1 MLVLIFLLAFF
12 NGQSYGQ
19 FTNTSQTT
27 GWIKMLDCS
36 TAAKQGAIVPINIC
50 IHAPTSNVGGK
61 AVKYINV
68 MDHNYTAADDTAADD
83 DDIISYQIATYY
95 TSDCSDANPI
105 SVSSKLV
112 AAKKAPT
119 SNACDPLNDGLISI
133 THHATIITTAA
144 NVKSALDTFA
154 STGVVERYN
163 YFFIYL
169 LGLIYSIKTTFK
181 LSIG

>member
-12 NGQSYGQ
+12 NGQSYGAI
-19 FTNTSQTT
+19 TNTSVTT
-27 GWIKMLDCS
+27 GWIRMLDCS
-36 TAAKQGAIVPINIC
+36 TTAKQGAIVPINTC
-50 IHAPTSNVGGK
+50 IHAPTSSVGGK

-68 MDHNYTAADDTAADD
+68 QNHDDDTGDNDD
-83 DDIISYQIATYY
+83 LILYYIATYY

-105 SVSSKLV
+105 SVSSKFV
-112 AAKKAPT
+112 AAKKAPA
-119 SNACDPLNDGLISI
+119 SDACDPLNDGHISI

-163 YFFIYL
+163 YIFIYL
-169 LGLIYSIKTTFK
+169 LGLIYSIKNIFK
-181 LSIG
+181 ISIE